1 MRSQFVEA
9 TERAIAK
16 LVADFQHDPDRF
28 WNERDMHWILFY
40 YLKQEG
46 TVQEAYPTQLIR
58 AEFPT
63 VKKFGEKN
71 PARGHYDL
79 VVLDPESYN
88 SEAVQRMKAQ
98 APWDE
103 YLKLIKITVAVEIK
117 LWLARLPVERT
128 DWDIQKLTEKPNNV
142 LNAYFLNF
150 VQLNFRRQ
158 HMQDYYR
165 DLREH
170 LMYHKKPRP
179 DLNILCVPSDTKIQP
194 DPSNNWLVVA

>member
-1 MRSQFVEA
+1 MQNQFVEA

-16 LVADFQHDPDRF
+16 LVTDFQHNPDRF

-46 TVQEAYPTQLIR
+46 TIQEAYSTQLIR

-79 VVLDPESYN
+79 VVLDPESYS
-88 SEAVQRMKAQ
+88 SEAVQRMKAWD
-98 APWDE
+98 PWDE
-103 YLKLIKITVAVEIK
+103 YLRLVKVVIAVEIK
-117 LWLARLPVERT
+117 LWLARLPLERT
-128 DWDIQKLTEKPNNV
+128 DWDIQKLTETPNNV

-150 VQLNFRRQ
+150 VQLNFGRQ
-158 HMQDYYR
+158 YTQDYYR
-165 DLREH
+165 DLREY
-170 LMYHKKPRP
+170 LMRHKKRWP
-179 DLNILCVPSDTKIQP
+179 DLRILCVPSDAKIQP
-194 DPSNNWLVVA
+194 DPSNNWLVLP